1 MVAKPILL
9 LAFFFSCSDCL
20 ENSTLLLGFQT
31 PRNFSFPFSAL
42 RLGSAI
48 QLAIEK
54 VNSNASL
61 LINYTLGF
69 VYDDTQCDPKISL
82 SAFISQVQDDNV
94 SAIFGPACPKVAEII
109 GLLASQ
115 WNIPMFGFVGQTSK
129 LGDDLVYDTQVILVS
144 PIQRMAIVLEKT
156 LEFFAWRYVALFGGS
171 PSGSIWDET
180 DDLWEAVESQLEA
193 KFIITAQA
201 KYDTSNSSLHRDN
214 LKHIASLAR
223 IIILICTSQASRSI
237 MLEAEHLGMT
247 GGKYVF
253 FILQQFMISDDVV
266 GTDTSHLNAY
276 ESTFLIGLPVNRGRN
291 YQDFVQKV
299 YQRLKGPPFYSHL
312 TSEKEVSDYS
322 IYLHD
327 AVMLYA
333 ITAHKMI
340 MAGKNPR
347 DGRALIK
354 SLKGYNRTQF
364 YGAIGLVDIDNSGER
379 SMDYSVYDLQQDGNE
394 TKFVPVLYYN
404 SYNQSVRSTGQFAHI
419 SWPAGTPFK
428 DRPNCGFHNEL
439 CKSSSTSGLVL
450 SLVVAFL
457 VTALA
462 AGVFVAVLMAQ
473 KCKLQNQL
481 QDMWWKINFEDI
493 IILEETKVHFGTSSV
508 CTPKTMISSHSSS
521 SLRDKQENVAMDT
534 LVGLYQG
541 NQVAIKYLDTTSSPD
556 VKKLSIRQE
565 LDMMRNLKHENIIS
579 FFGVCIEP
587 PNICIITQY
596 CKKGSLKDVLKT
608 RKFDLDWI
616 LKLSLAYDIVNGMMF
631 LHNSP
636 LKSHGNLKPKS
647 CLIDS
652 RMQVKIAE
660 FGLWEFRFGTKR
672 KVITGENM
680 AFEELY
686 WTAPE
691 LLWLND
697 YPLNGTQKGDVYSFA
712 IIMKEL
718 LYDGEQGPYHDLHM
732 DPEEIIY
739 KIKNPGSGTPTRPTL
754 PAEASNK
761 NIMALLTSC
770 WDERPERRPNFRSIK
785 QALQQSTPEGKSSVL
800 DNMVNKLERCANHL
814 EEVVEE
820 RTNQLMV
827 EKRRTDKLLSS
838 MLPSFISEQLIQG
851 KCVEP
856 ESFESVTVFFSDI
869 VGFTSICSISTPLEV
884 VGLLNDLYSLFDDI
898 INSYDVYKVE
908 TIGDAYMVVSGMPI
922 CNGIRH
928 AGEIGTM
935 ALHFLSAIT
944 SFELKWMNEQLR
956 LRIGINTGPVV
967 AGVVGTSMPRYCLF
981 GDTVNVASR
990 MESNGLPLKIHV
1002 SESTAQ
1008 LLKALGGYELMKR
1021 GIIELKGKE
1030 KQTTYW
1036 LRNKEGLNM
1045 PLPDFDLDLVDD
1057 CEDSPKAEQSCSDSK
1072 PL

>member
-266 GTDTSHLNAY
+266 RFCGVL
-276 ESTFLIGLPVNRGRN
+276 
-291 YQDFVQKV
+291 Q
-299 YQRLKGPPFYSHL
+299 
-312 TSEKEVSDYS
+312 VSDYS

-439 CKSSSTSGLVL
+439 CKSSSTSRYFIESHSPMLMRANVL
-450 SLVVAFL
+450 SVRLGDKNL
-457 VTALA
+457 P
-462 AGVFVAVLMAQ
+462 
-473 KCKLQNQL
+473 
-481 QDMWWKINFEDI
+481 D
-493 IILEETKVHFGTSSV
+493 
-508 CTPKTMISSHSSS
+508 SHSQESDKH
-521 SLRDKQENVAMDT
+521 SL
-534 LVGLYQG
+534 
-541 NQVAIKYLDTTSSPD
+541 LD
-556 VKKLSIRQE
+556 
-565 LDMMRNLKHENIIS
+565 N

-672 KVITGENM
+672 K
-680 AFEELY
+680 LY

-1021 GIIELKGKE
+1021 GIIELKV
-1030 KQTTYW
+1030 YYYYYYYY
-1036 LRNKEGLNM
+1036 
-1045 PLPDFDLDLVDD
+1045 
-1057 CEDSPKAEQSCSDSK
+1057 
-1072 PL
+1072 